1 MSTDAG
7 RRRVDERQILGGAEG
22 ASGPFGSTAPG
33 QKPADIGV
41 VKSLDGEETG
51 MSQQEPPERESGD
64 GEKAE
69 DLRSREV
76 TEGVERAPHRAMF
89 RAMGFDDE
97 DLASPMVGV
106 ANPAA
111 DVTPCNVHLDDVAEA
126 AIDGVDEAGG
136 MPIEFGTITISDAIS
151 MGTEGMKASLVSR
164 ELIADSVELVS
175 FGERMDGLVTV
186 GGCDKNMPGM
196 MMAAIRTDLPSVFLY
211 GGSIMPGEHEGRE
224 ITIQNVFEG
233 VGAVAEGEMSR
244 EELDEMERNA
254 CPGAG
259 SCGGMFTANTM
270 ASISETIGFAPLGSS
285 SPPAEDED
293 RYEVA
298 RRSGELAVEAVQ
310 EGRSPSEFL
319 SGESFENAIALQVAV
334 GGSTNAVLH
343 LLAMAAEADVD
354 LDVETFNEISART
367 PKIADLQPGGER
379 VMNDLH
385 EVGGVPVVLREL
397 LDADL
402 LHGDALTVTG
412 ETVAE
417 AIERVDP
424 PRIADLDADFL
435 YTVDDPIHERG
446 AIRILTGNL
455 APDGAVIKIT
465 GEDHLR
471 HEGPVRVFE
480 EEENAMEYVQEGRVE
495 SGDVLCIRNE
505 GPRGGPGMREM
516 LGVTSA
522 VAGQGHADDVALFTD
537 GRFSGATRG
546 FSIGHVAP
554 EAFVGGPIA
563 ALEDGDRVT
572 IDVDALELSVDL
584 SEEELERRLEARDQP
599 EPAYT
604 DGVLAK
610 YGQAFG
616 LAANGAV
623 TNPGAKRD
631 R

>member
-1 MSTDAG
+1 
-7 RRRVDERQILGGAEG
+7 
-22 ASGPFGSTAPG
+22 
-33 QKPADIGV
+33 
-41 VKSLDGEETG
+41 
-51 MSQQEPPERESGD
+51 MSQQEPPGR
-64 GEKAE
+64 GEDDAGFAGAKDE
-69 DLRSREV
+69 DLPSREV
-76 TEGVERAPHRAMF
+76 TEGAERAPHRSMF
-89 RAMGFDDE
+89 RAMGYDDE
-97 DLASPMVGV
+97 DLSSPMVGV

-111 DVTPCNVHLDDVAEA
+111 DITPCNVHLDDVAASAYEG
-126 AIDGVDEAGG
+126 IDDSAG

-151 MGTEGMKASLVSR
+151 MGTEGMKASLISR
-164 ELIADSVELVS
+164 ELIADSVELVA
-175 FGERMDGLVTV
+175 FGERIDGLVVV

-211 GGSIMPGEHEGRE
+211 GGSIMPGEHDGRE

-233 VGAVAEGEMSR
+233 VGAFAEGDISGR
-244 EELDEMERNA
+244 ELDEIERHA

-270 ASISETIGFAPLGSS
+270 ASISETIGFAPLGSA
-285 SPPAEDED
+285 SPPAEDEG

-298 RRSGELAVEAVQ
+298 REAGELAVEAV
-310 EGRSPSEFL
+310 EARRRPSDFL
-319 SGESFENAIALQVAV
+319 STESFENAIALQVAV

-343 LLAMAAEADVD
+343 LLAMAREAGVD
-354 LDVETFNEISART
+354 LHVSDFNEISRRT

-397 LDADL
+397 HEAGL
-402 LHGDALTVTG
+402 LHGDAQTVTG
-412 ETVAE
+412 NTLAE
-417 AIERVDP
+417 ELAAYDP
-424 PRIADLDADFL
+424 PAIADLDTDFL

-465 GEDHLR
+465 GEDHLH

-480 EEENAMEYVQEGRVE
+480 SEEPAMGYVQEGEVE
-495 SGDVLCIRNE
+495 SGDVICIRNE
-505 GPRGGPGMREM
+505 GPQGGPGMREM

-522 VAGQGHADDVALFTD
+522 VAGQGHAEDVALFTD

-563 ALEDGDRVT
+563 ALRDGDTVT
-572 IDVDALELSVDL
+572 IDVDELELSVDL
-584 SEEELERRLEARDQP
+584 TDEEMAERLADHDP
-599 EPAYT
+599 EPNYEG
-604 DGVLAK
+604 GVLAK
-610 YGQAFG
+610 YGAAFG
-616 LAANGAV
+616 SAANGAV
-623 TNPGAKRD
+623 TNPGVRRD
-631 R
+631 